1 MDPIDN
7 PWCTDSLMQAM
18 KEESAMNFLALLREN
33 QPLTEFIQSR
43 TTYLN
48 EELATFYEIDS
59 IKGQEMRR
67 VTLSDPRRYG
77 LFGQA
82 SALAVTSSPYQTS
95 PIRRG
100 EWVLNALLG
109 TPPAP
114 PSRCGHVE

>member
-1 MDPIDN
+1 MKFSPRFRDPKAETLGSLFAAQWLGFDALGTRIRMDPIDN

-67 VTLSDPRRYG
+67 VTLSDPRR
-77 LFGQA
+77 
-82 SALAVTSSPYQTS
+82 
-95 PIRRG
+95 
-100 EWVLNALLG
+100 
-109 TPPAP
+109 
-114 PSRCGHVE
+114 